1 MSRLTCLIVGL
12 VCAVAT
18 ATAQQSWTAKS
29 PDGRI
34 GVTVEQEGKRLYYNV
49 SLNNRQI
56 LQRSPLGVVLKK
68 QSGDVEQV
76 VARTVGPGTTSYS
89 LPLGKTASV
98 KKAFNELQLRM
109 ETEVGDGMEVVFRL
123 TNGGVA
129 YAYRFDKPQ
138 TIEGELSGFAF
149 PKATSAFL
157 TPLAKAKSGWCETN
171 PSYEDHYH
179 IGCAVDS
186 QSDYREGWVYP
197 ALFEVK
203 NVGWVLLSESGTDA
217 DYVAT
222 HLSEAKSG
230 LFKVEFPPADHNL
243 PTDPAYA
250 VQHRTSQTPWRIMV
264 IGKSLNAIVE
274 TTLPDDFVT
283 PQYAAEATY
292 RPGLASWSWLVYDD
306 GHTTYEGT
314 KEFIDMAAALRLPYC
329 LIDALWD
336 VQIGR
341 DKVEE
346 LARYAQSKGVDILLW
361 YNSNGNWNAAPQT
374 PKNLMNTKDVRRS
387 ELAWLQKIG
396 VKGIK
401 VDFFGGDKQASMQL
415 YEDILQD
422 ANDFG
427 IAVTFHGCT
436 LPRGWSR
443 MFPNFVTAEAVM
455 GQEFCKWDQQNENL
469 RPQHCTVLPFTRNAV
484 GPMDFTPV
492 VLNEFLGN
500 EDGKG
505 ARRTTTAAFEL
516 ALPVILQSPITH
528 LGIVP
533 KNLDEYPS
541 YVWDYISN
549 LPTVWA
555 QTRLLSGYP
564 GKDVVVAREKDG
576 AWYVAGINGENRA
589 KDLTVDLSLL
599 PKGKSFQLLTT
610 DSANLNKVKE
620 QIVGREN
627 GSLKVH
633 LASHDGFVLICR

>member
-1 MSRLTCLIVGL
+1 MNKLICLIVGL

-18 ATAQQSWTAKS
+18 ATAQQSWTVKS

-49 SLNNRQI
+49 SLNNQPI
-56 LQRSPLGVVLKK
+56 LQRSPLGIVLKN
-68 QSGDVEQV
+68 QVGDVAQV
-76 VARTVGPGTTSYS
+76 EAKAVSPGTTSYS

-98 KKAFNELQLRM
+98 KKSFNELQLRM
-109 ETEVGDGMEVVFRL
+109 ETEAGDGMEVVFRL

-171 PSYEDHYH
+171 PSYEDHYQ
-179 IGCAVDS
+179 IGCS
-186 QSDYREGWVYP
+186 INSRSDYREGWIYP

-203 NVGWVLLSESGTDA
+203 NAGWVLLSESGTDA

-222 HLSEAKSG
+222 HLSEAKDG
-230 LFKVEFPPADHNL
+230 LFTVAFPPADHNL
-243 PTDPAYA
+243 SADPANA
-250 VQHRTSQTPWRIMV
+250 VQHRSLQTPWRIMA
-264 IGKSLNAIVE
+264 IGETLNAIVE
-274 TTLPDDFVT
+274 TTLPEDFVM
-283 PQYAAEATY
+283 PEYAAKADY
-292 RPGLASWSWLVYDD
+292 RPGLATWSWLVYND

-314 KEFIDMAAALRLPYC
+314 KEFIDLAAELRLPYC

-341 DKVEE
+341 EKMEE
-346 LARYAQSKGVDILLW
+346 LARYARSKNVDLLLW
-361 YNSNGNWNAAPQT
+361 YNSNGNWNSAPQT
-374 PKNLMNTKDVRRS
+374 PKDLMNTKEARRK

-401 VDFFGGDKQASMQL
+401 VDFFGGDKQSGMQL
-415 YEDILQD
+415 YEDILKD
-422 ANDFG
+422 ANDYG
-427 IAVTFHGCT
+427 VAVTFHGCT
-436 LPRGWSR
+436 LPRGWDR

-455 GQEFCKWDQQNENL
+455 GQEFCKSDQKNEDL

-492 VLNEFLGN
+492 VLNEYLG
-500 EDGKG
+500 ETAGQG
-505 ARRTTTAAFEL
+505 AKRATTAAFEL
-516 ALPVILQSPITH
+516 ALPVVLYSPITH

-533 KNLDEYPS
+533 DNLKEFPS
-541 YVWDYISN
+541 FVWDYISN
-549 LPTVWA
+549 LPTVWNR
-555 QTRLLSGYP
+555 TKLLSGYP

-576 AWYVAGINGENRA
+576 AWYVAGINGENKA

-610 DSANLNKVKE
+610 DPANRNKVKE
-620 QIVGREN
+620 QTL
-627 GSLKVH
+627 GSGNSTLKVH
-633 LASHDGFVLICR
+633 LASHDGFVLICK